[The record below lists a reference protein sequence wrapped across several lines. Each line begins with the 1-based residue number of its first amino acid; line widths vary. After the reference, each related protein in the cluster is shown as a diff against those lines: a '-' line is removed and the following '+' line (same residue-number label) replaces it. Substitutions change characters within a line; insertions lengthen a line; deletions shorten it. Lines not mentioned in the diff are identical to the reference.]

1 MVARAEVAPAA
12 EPPRIA
18 FAVGR
23 TVGGAVQR
31 NRVRRRLRAA
41 VRTHGAAFEP
51 GHAYLVSATPRAL
64 HTPFDELSAALGGA
78 VRAFSED
85 SR

>member
-1 MVARAEVAPAA
+1 MVARAEVAPAVD
-12 EPPRIA
+12 PPRIA

-23 TVGGAVQR
+23 AVGGAVQR

-51 GHAYLVSATPRAL
+51 GHAYLVTATRRARDV
-64 HTPFDELSAALGGA
+64 PFDELSAAVGGA
-78 VRAFSED
+78 ARAFGD
-85 SR
+85 GSR